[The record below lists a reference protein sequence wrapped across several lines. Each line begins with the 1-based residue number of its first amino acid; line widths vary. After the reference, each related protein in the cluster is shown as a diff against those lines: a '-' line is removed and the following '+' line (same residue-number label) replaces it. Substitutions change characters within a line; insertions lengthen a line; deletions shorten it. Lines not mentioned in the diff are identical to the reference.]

1 MTNSVIYAT
10 KKGSAEVYAKAF
22 AQKKNY
28 PIYEH
33 KQVLSEDLID
43 AEKIYY
49 FASVYAGSLLGIEE
63 LKTKVPE
70 NSQLTIL
77 PVGLSSV
84 NDHEKLAEIREGIVK
99 VFPQAKIIHL
109 RGRLNKEQLKLPE
122 KLIIKMISKSSRKKA
137 EQEKLDIEK
146 AIEQVDTTGSVD
158 YLDLAELANID

>member
-28 PIYEH
+28 PIYEN
-33 KQVLSEDLID
+33 KQVSSEDLID

-63 LKTKVPE
+63 LKKKVPE

-122 KLIIKMISKSSRKKA
+122 KLIIKMISKSSRKKD

-146 AIEQVDTTGSVD
+146 AIEQVDTSGSVD
-158 YLDLAELANID
+158 YLDLAELVNID